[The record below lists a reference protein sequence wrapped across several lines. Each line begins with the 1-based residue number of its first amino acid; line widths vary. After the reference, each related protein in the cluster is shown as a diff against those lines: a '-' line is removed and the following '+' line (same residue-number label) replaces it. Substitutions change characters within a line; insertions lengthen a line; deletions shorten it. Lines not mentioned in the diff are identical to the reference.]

1 MFTKMKK
8 YRVAISLIIILICYS
23 TGIGTSDSYADQ
35 KNKEYHIKAAFLLN
49 FAKFMEW
56 PSHAFSD
63 PSTPLTLCILGKD
76 PFGDALKTIEGKI
89 VKERKLVIKRTQSV
103 EDIKE
108 CHILFIS
115 TSEKENLSDILS
127 RIKDM
132 PILTVAE
139 TKNFCQSGGIVNFV
153 LVKNKVR
160 FEINVDAAKRTGLQ
174 ISSKLLKLSKIIKE
188 R

>member
-76 PFGDALKTIEGKI
+76 AFDEALKIIEDKI
-89 VKERKLVIKRTQSV
+89 VKERRLVIKKASCI

-108 CHILFIS
+108 SHILFVS
-115 TSEKENLSDILS
+115 TSEKKNLSAILS
-127 RIKDM
+127 KINGL
-132 PILTVAE
+132 PILTVSE

>member
-1 MFTKMKK
+1 MKK
-8 YRVAISLIIILICYS
+8 NRVAFSLIIILICY
-23 TGIGTSDSYADQ
+23 GIGSGTSNLYAEP

-56 PSHAFSD
+56 PSHIFSD
-63 PSTPLTLCILGKD
+63 TSSTLTLCILGKD
-76 PFGDALKTIEGKI
+76 PFDKTLKTIEDKI
-89 VKERKLVIKRTQSV
+89 VKGRRLVIKNASCV

-108 CHILFIS
+108 CHILFVS
-115 TSEKENLSDILS
+115 TSEEKNLSEILTK
-127 RIKDM
+127 IKDM

-139 TKNFCQSGGIVNFV
+139 TKNFCQSGGIVNFI
-153 LVKNKVR
+153 LAKNKVR
-160 FEINVDAAKRTGLQ
+160 FEINVDAAKRTGIK